1 MVTDELSKLIL
12 NRKIS
17 DGDLLPPE
25 PKLCEIFG
33 VSRNILREA
42 IKILASKGL
51 LEVKQGHGTRVRTPK
66 DEVTE
71 EALETYLKTNPIS
84 LVQIMEVRKPLEIE
98 TVRFAAQRRTPEH
111 LAMMEKAL
119 HVMQTQSD
127 DLEAVVKADDTFH
140 QAMIEATGNPM
151 FKIMIRPLLSSLHLS
166 RRLTDDHFG
175 IEVVIKQHRE
185 VYEAIKSRDADKA
198 AEYMQIHIELSLKH
212 LQVMEEKQHHDYE
225 EETQ

>member
-12 NRKIS
+12 SGEIS

-51 LEVKQGHGTRVRTPK
+51 LEVKQGHGTRVRTPR

-71 EALETYLKTNPIS
+71 EALETYLKTNQIS

-98 TVRFAAQRRTPEH
+98 TVRLAAQRRTPEH

-119 HVMQTQSD
+119 HVMQTQSED
-127 DLEAVVKADDTFH
+127 FEAVVKADDTFH

-166 RRLTDDHFG
+166 RRLTDDYFG
-175 IEVVIKQHRE
+175 VEVVIKQHSE
-185 VYEAIKSRDADKA
+185 VYEAIKARAADKA
-198 AEYMQIHIELSLKH
+198 AEYMQIHIELTLKH
-212 LQVMEEKQHHDYE
+212 LQVMEEKQHHAQQK
-225 EETQ
+225 ETR